1 MKRTAGIL
9 FLLIILCVSISA
21 IAEDRL
27 PDDFSYIL
35 RSEYIDHG
43 GEIISASVCGS
54 SGAAVIQQNNQCLLS
69 VLSYHDGQ
77 WSIAF
82 ENEHAACAQTSVYLD
97 TDDVL
102 ILTDPFQCS
111 ETYHEQYYFTL
122 DGEWCLSSVINYVDG
137 EDEGYLLE
145 YTASFD
151 KGQLCSWIYLTDME
165 GNFLSSHPGMTLPD
179 VLTIDE
185 KLLSAFDGVEPPIN
199 GMGYYTDDGG
209 NTSYVIIQRLFSVI
223 VPDEYTFVDGI
234 KADNSLQFVADKA
247 DGNRVLLCCAYGGSI
262 VGWQITE
269 STPLP
274 AGTTIGIENFTE
286 TLNLSGQYYGVN
298 IGRYPTGTWGVT
310 GISDQHGNWMDVG
323 PGWVSEVMYNGPF
336 LFGDHPWSDITQM
349 DWSSI
354 PSDTSAI
361 SVYLDTS
368 CRATPNNP
376 KANDR
381 LHLRQFAKK
390 NSKSLGKYYNGA
402 PLVILSQEGDWTQV
416 RVGGQVGYMMTKY
429 LLTGSA
435 VNQQASAILK
445 KTNVHPLTEIRWDNE
460 SIPDIWTGS
469 ELQRLF
475 VIGVI
480 EDEWY
485 LVWDP
490 VTGRS
495 GRIRQNDLW
504 DGNG

>member
-1 MKRTAGIL
+1 MKRTVVIL
-9 FLLIILCVSISA
+9 FLLVILSVGISA
-21 IAEDRL
+21 IAEDPL
-27 PDDFSYIL
+27 PDDFSNVL
-35 RSEYIDHG
+35 QSEYIGHG
-43 GEIISASVCGS
+43 GKIISASVCGS
-54 SGAAVIQQNNQCLLS
+54 AGAAVIQQGDQCFLS
-69 VLSYHDGQ
+69 ILSFHDGQ

-82 ENEHAACAQTSVYLD
+82 ENEHAACAQTRVYLD

-102 ILTDPFQCS
+102 ILSDPFQCS

-122 DGEWCLSSVINYVDG
+122 DGEWRLSSVISYIG
-137 EDEGYLLE
+137 EEDDGYLLE
-145 YTASFD
+145 YTASLD
-151 KGQLCSWIYLTDME
+151 KGQLYTSIYLTDLE

-179 VLTIDE
+179 VLTADE
-185 KLLSAFDGVEPPIN
+185 KLLSAFNGVEPPIN

-209 NTSYVIIQRLFSVI
+209 NTSNVIIQRLFSVI
-223 VPDEYTFVDGI
+223 VPDEYAFADGI
-234 KADNSLQFVADKA
+234 RTDNSLQFVADKA
-247 DGNRVLLCCAYGGSI
+247 DGNRVLLCCAYGGSM

-274 AGTTIGIENFTE
+274 SGTTIGIENFTE
-286 TLNLSGQYYGVN
+286 TLNLSGHCYGVN

-310 GISDQHGNWMDVG
+310 GISDQHGNWLDVG
-323 PGWVSEVMYNGPF
+323 PGWASEGMYYGPF

-368 CRATPNNP
+368 RRATPNNP
-376 KANDR
+376 NINDR
-381 LHLRQFAKK
+381 LHLRQFATKD
-390 NSKSLGKYYNGA
+390 SKSLGKYYNGT
-402 PLVILSQEGDWTQV
+402 PLVILSREGDWTQV

-429 LLTGSA
+429 LLTGNN
-435 VNQQASAILK
+435 VNQQVSAILK
-445 KTNVHPLTEIRWDNE
+445 KTNIHPLTEIHWDNE
-460 SIPDIWTGS
+460 SIPDFFTGS
-469 ELQRLF
+469 EIQRLF

-480 EDEWY
+480 DDEWY

-490 VTGRS
+490 VTGRC
-495 GRIRQNDLW
+495 GQIRQKDLW